1 MGLLSTIK
9 QIYYNSKF
17 NKATAL
23 IDNKRYNEAEIIL
36 VNLIPNHPEAV
47 TELARMYLVQAEII
61 KNQALYYQKALN
73 CESKLIIGISNNLS
87 FNELKSKILNSTYQ
101 HFNTNYDQH
110 HYKKALEFS
119 TLLIGYRKDDIV
131 TARHFQCL
139 LDFVISLG
147 QDQINESE
155 SILTT
160 LYNECKGK
168 KHLSEISEATK
179 NQIKNLALK
188 YSSIKK
194 NDRSN
199 SLLLIILEDDLEAKC
214 KYIENSIS
222 NIQLGQTD
230 KKREEK
236 LLSVIKSIADKSI
249 AIKYLES
256 ILNEIPNAEILYSIY
271 IIDTS
276 NNLIKDGNYTDAIAI
291 LTDAYK
297 KCVDVKFIDHL
308 ISIAQKQIGEKGYNS
323 AIALL
328 TNLISKHS
336 DAEPLLSKC
345 YVELSVLE
353 KVNDSRRELLL
364 KALKFKTDHSKLF
377 NSKLYDEI
385 FSKVITCLIEVS
397 YKYGEISYF
406 TDSYGLLDK
415 ILIYEPQAINVF
427 IKIKL
432 LEINCLPNIDKQI
445 NLYLETLADIKKKI
459 IEKPNLKDIQF
470 ESLVSELI
478 RTSLKKYSHTDLDE
492 AIKGLQLIKNEIVK
506 NKIPSPKFEDA
517 LFQLDVEL
525 AERCFNNGVQ
535 FEIQN
540 KLEDA
545 LHCYEI
551 LINKYSNISDLHN
564 QGLIRKYII
573 LFKNNSIE
581 KIKDHNSII
590 EKFLEKQK
598 RSKLIIDLA
607 FRFSVHLIK
616 NGSHDI
622 AVGIIENYLPSN
634 SNTVR
639 FLKDLCQNEKIKSSK
654 IILSKLNQRFE
665 KINSGELGID
675 ETSKILSELS
685 EIDKK
690 CSSSLYDI
698 KDQILGIKQNLIDY
712 AIYTSFKE
720 ENYTEC
726 FNYIKKYESKYFK
739 SNILLRNMAIASLG
753 IIETGGMKKDS
764 YKELIS
770 ILLTAIYCNRLFVD
784 SLNYTSWDDN
794 YTFSLSDSLGCL
806 VEEDIATIPD
816 NVNFDEIDSVNI
828 SIGNVQKSLLEILE
842 KSINA
847 DSYDDGIKNLALT
860 FFEEEKDAISSL
872 YGLAMD
878 SSIMGCTPYF
888 MQTQDEFNSLIKNAL
903 LNELKFSDI
912 NVEDVLKVGIR
923 YNIEGKEFKDYSD
936 SIILKNKAVEVA
948 KAKNYTQAK
957 LIFTGSN
964 VKKIKRYEE
973 LLTSLSND
981 LREIFKSLISNEADF
996 EDVISIYLMVCAA
1009 LKDPGLD
1016 YMVSNSANRI
1026 CISKLNEDSIKK
1038 HKALNMLV
1046 EVYQVT
1052 KENTRLNEN
1061 IQAILNSS
1069 IFDIIIEGDK
1079 GMRDVF
1085 FALSSETFADFEKGI
1100 IEELE
1105 ENLDALVISGKN
1117 SELISFTSTLKSKTS
1132 LKNAVNRVIIRA
1144 KDIQVNIELSKIIDK
1159 LNSQSISDLQ
1169 GFKLTYQLYK
1179 SNKDHKR
1186 VCENLVILC
1195 GNMIHAHVIS
1205 GTSFVISGTS
1215 LPQQVTNILDELK
1228 INRSIVFVQSARV
1241 LADQRREILNS
1252 LPITTRNLLIGYV
1265 PGQSLNSEG
1274 EALKKGLRYMELLSG
1289 TT

>member
-9 QIYYNSKF
+9 QIYYNSRF
-17 NKATAL
+17 NKASEL

-36 VNLIPNHPEAV
+36 VTLIPNHSEAV
-47 TELARMYLVQAEII
+47 TELARLYFDQAEIN
-61 KNQALYYQKALN
+61 KKPQYYKKALE
-73 CESKLIIGISNNLS
+73 CDSKLISGLSNEIS
-87 FNELKSKILNSTYQ
+87 FNELKTKILKSAYQ
-101 HFNTNYDQH
+101 QFNTNYDQH
-110 HYKKALEFS
+110 FYYNALEYS
-119 TLLIGYRKDDIV
+119 TLLIGNSKDNIIS
-131 TARHFQCL
+131 AKHYQCL
-139 LDFVISLG
+139 LDLALSLSEN
-147 QDQINESE
+147 QSNEVE
-155 SILTT
+155 TILTN
-160 LYNECKGK
+160 LFNECKGI
-168 KHLSEISEATK
+168 KHLSDIFEATK
-179 NQIKNLALK
+179 SHIKKLAFK
-188 YSSIKK
+188 YSTIKK
-194 NDRSN
+194 NDKSN
-199 SLLLIILEDDLEAKC
+199 SLLLIILEDDLEAKY

-256 ILNEIPNAEILYSIY
+256 ILNEMPNAEILFSIY
-271 IIDTS
+271 IIDSS
-276 NNLIKDGNYTDAIAI
+276 NNLIEGGNYTDAIAI

-297 KCVDVKFIDHL
+297 KCVDAKFIDYL
-308 ISIAQKQIGEKGYNS
+308 ISIAQKQIAEKDYNS

-345 YVELSVLE
+345 YVELSILE
-353 KVNDSRRELLL
+353 KVIDSKRDLLL
-364 KALKFKTDHSKLF
+364 KALTFKTEHSKLF
-377 NSKLYDEI
+377 NGKIYDEI
-385 FSKVITCLIEVS
+385 FPKVIASLIEVS
-397 YKYGEISYF
+397 NKYGEISYF
-406 TDSYGLLDK
+406 ADSYELLDK
-415 ILIYEPQAINVF
+415 ILLYEPQAINVF
-427 IKIKL
+427 IKIKI
-432 LEINCLPNIDKQI
+432 LEVNCLSNTEKQI
-445 NLYLETLADIKKKI
+445 NLYLEALADIKKKI
-459 IEKPNLKDIQF
+459 IEYPNLNNIQF
-470 ESLVSELI
+470 ERLVSELI
-478 RTSLKKYSHTDLDE
+478 SISLIKYSHTDLDE
-492 AIKGLQLIKNEIVK
+492 AINGLQLIKKEIIK
-506 NKIPSPKFEDA
+506 NKIPSSKFEDA
-517 LFQLDVEL
+517 LFQMDVEL
-525 AERCFNNGVQ
+525 AERCYNNGVQ

-551 LINKYSNISDLHN
+551 LINKYSNISELHN
-564 QGLIRKYII
+564 QGLIRKYIV

-590 EKFLEKQK
+590 EKFLEKQQ

-616 NGSHDI
+616 NESHDI

-654 IILSKLNQRFE
+654 IIISEFNQRIE
-665 KINSGELGID
+665 KINSGELGND
-675 ETSKILSELS
+675 ETRKILSEIS

-690 CSSSLYDI
+690 CSSSLFDI
-698 KDQILGIKQNLIDY
+698 KDQITGIKQNLIDY

-720 ENYTEC
+720 ENYTDC

-753 IIETGGMKKDS
+753 IIETGGMKKDN

-794 YTFSLSDSLGCL
+794 YTFSLFDSLGCL
-806 VEEDIATIPD
+806 MEEDLATIPD
-816 NVNFDEIDSVNI
+816 NVNFDEIDIVNI
-828 SIGNVQKSLLEILE
+828 SIGNVQKSLLELLD

-847 DSYDDGIKNLALT
+847 DFYDDGLKNLAWS

-872 YGLAMD
+872 YGLVLD
-878 SSIMGCTPYF
+878 TPIMGCTPFF

-1009 LKDPGLD
+1009 LNDPGLD
-1016 YMVSNSANRI
+1016 YMVSNSANKI

-1038 HKALNMLV
+1038 HQALKLLV
-1046 EVYQVT
+1046 DVYEVT
-1052 KENTRLNEN
+1052 KENTKLNEN

-1069 IFDIIIEGDK
+1069 IFDIVIEGNK
-1079 GMRDVF
+1079 QMKEAF
-1085 FALSSETFADFEKGI
+1085 FALNSETFSDFEKGI
-1100 IEELE
+1100 IEEFE
-1105 ENLDALVISGKN
+1105 ENLDALVITGKN
-1117 SELISFTSTLKSKTS
+1117 SELVSFTSTLKTKTS
-1132 LKNAVNRVIIRA
+1132 LKSAVNRIILRTN
-1144 KDIQVNIELSKIIDK
+1144 DIQINIELSKIIDK
-1159 LNSQSISDLQ
+1159 LNSHSISDLQ
-1169 GFKLTYQLYK
+1169 GLKLTYDLYR

-1195 GNMIHAHVIS
+1195 GNVIQAHVITR
-1205 GTSFVISGTS
+1205 TSSTYQIT
-1215 LPQQVTNILDELK
+1215 TILDELK
-1228 INRSIVFVQSARV
+1228 INRSIVFVQSASV
-1241 LADQRREILNS
+1241 LAIQRREILSS
-1252 LPITTRNLLIGYV
+1252 LPLNIRNLLNGYV
-1265 PGQSLNSEG
+1265 PGQSLNLEG
-1274 EALKKGLRYMELLSG
+1274 EALKNGLRYMELLSG
-1289 TT
+1289 TI